1 MTGQVIL
8 NGTMLAESPAS
19 QSREADEKRTAGEA
33 AATQALEQLVREHAR
48 FVFRIAFSIL
58 RDHHEAEDAAQ
69 ECFLRVL
76 KVKQRLPEVREQK
89 TWLARIAWRCAL
101 DRSQKLRS
109 RLHSDLSISDSEAD
123 DSAATL
129 AALRDHAADPEQLA
143 ASAQMS
149 ALLERVVA
157 TLPEDLRITLQISTL
172 QELTS
177 VEVSAVL
184 GIPEGSVRTRLMRA
198 RKLLKQ
204 KLQQM
209 LGETL

>member
-8 NGTMLAESPAS
+8 NGTMLAESQAS
-19 QSREADEKRTAGEA
+19 QSRETGRTASEA
-33 AATQALEQLVREHAR
+33 AATQAVEQLVREHAR

-76 KVKQRLPEVREQK
+76 RVKHRLPEIREQK

-109 RLHSDLSISDSEAD
+109 RLHSDLSISDSEHE
-123 DSAATL
+123 DSVATL
-129 AALRDHAADPEQLA
+129 AALRDTAADPEQLA
-143 ASAQMS
+143 ASGQMS
-149 ALLERVVA
+149 AMLDRVVA
-157 TLPEDLRITLQISTL
+157 TLPEELRITLQISTL

-177 VEVSAVL
+177 GEVAAVL
-184 GIPEGSVRTRLMRA
+184 GIPEGSVR
-198 RKLLKQ
+198 
-204 KLQQM
+204 
-209 LGETL
+209 

>member
-19 QSREADEKRTAGEA
+19 QSREADRHASEA

-76 KVKQRLPEVREQK
+76 KVKQRLPEIREQK

-101 DRSQKLRS
+101 DRSQKVRS
-109 RLHSDLSISDSEAD
+109 RLHSDLSLSNSESDD
-123 DSAATL
+123 PAATL
-129 AALRDHAADPEQLA
+129 AALRDPAADPEQLA

-157 TLPEDLRITLQISTL
+157 TLPEDLRITLQISTV

-177 VEVSAVL
+177 GEVAAVL

>member
-19 QSREADEKRTAGEA
+19 QSREAERMANETT
-33 AATQALEQLVREHAR
+33 ATQAVEQLVREHAR

-58 RDHHEAEDAAQ
+58 RDHHEAQDAAQ

-109 RLHSDLSISDSEAD
+109 RLHSDLSLSGSEGEDST
-123 DSAATL
+123 ATL
-129 AALRDHAADPEQLA
+129 AALRDSSADPEQLA

-177 VEVSAVL
+177 GEVAAVL

>member
-8 NGTMLAESPAS
+8 NGTMLAESQAS
-19 QSREADEKRTAGEA
+19 QSREGDRTAGEA

-48 FVFRIAFSIL
+48 FVFRIAYSIL

-101 DRSQKLRS
+101 DRSQKVRS
-109 RLHSDLSISDSEAD
+109 RLHSDLSLSNSEAGD

-129 AALRDHAADPEQLA
+129 AALRDTAADPEQLA
-143 ASAQMS
+143 ASTQMS

-177 VEVSAVL
+177 GEVAGVL

-198 RKLLKQ
+198 
-204 KLQQM
+204 
-209 LGETL
+209 